1 MAVFAFLE
9 APMACSACA
18 KRREKI
24 LAAKSVIVNKAK
36 LLATIVRKP
45 KG

>member
-1 MAVFAFLE
+1 
-9 APMACSACA
+9 MACRACA

-24 LAAKSVIVNKAK
+24 LAIKQATLKKAK
-36 LLATIVRKP
+36 PLGRMIAAAVRKP

>member
-1 MAVFAFLE
+1 
-9 APMACSACA
+9 MACSACA

-36 LLATIVRKP
+36 LIAAAVRKP